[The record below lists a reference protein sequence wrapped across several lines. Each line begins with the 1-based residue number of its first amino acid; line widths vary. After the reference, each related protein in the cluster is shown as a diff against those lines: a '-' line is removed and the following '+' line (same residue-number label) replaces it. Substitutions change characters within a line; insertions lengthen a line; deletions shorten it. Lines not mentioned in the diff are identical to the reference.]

1 MAIPKG
7 KKKKVVR
14 SAPRH
19 RRGEKVKGPSFEGY
33 EKLSGEE
40 FHSLRRRAIDFY
52 YENYKPSDLLTY
64 AYQWMKAQEYSKS
77 DIASAKKGYIPP
89 TASIYAKVLIDGCPD
104 FYEPHGEHWASL
116 AGTSSD
122 LRPISEFLKKHIE
135 IAIAQGSL
143 IVEEQKAEEAKKNTG
158 PVLTIQQKL
167 RIASMAYATEL
178 ETEIDEI
185 IDSISEFNVKDYNP
199 VSTMRKLEIKANHAR
214 IIKEYFEPMV
224 AEFIELTGPKKKD
237 NDLYDQLVE
246 GYSHIPVKDQKKIL
260 ALYVAVT
267 QACDMIITSQKAVRT
282 RTKKPVSK
290 EKLVAKLKYQTEDAG
305 LKLAS
310 ISPLDI
316 LDATEL
322 WVYNTKTRKLG
333 KYVVDDMYGQGAK
346 LGVKGTSI
354 VGFNEAQSVQKTLR
368 KPAEQLAELKKAGK
382 VVLRKFMDDI
392 KTTQTKLN
400 GRINDQTIL
409 LKVAK

>member
-1 MAIPKG
+1 M
-7 KKKKVVR
+7 
-14 SAPRH
+14 
-19 RRGEKVKGPSFEGY
+19 
-33 EKLSGEE
+33 
-40 FHSLRRRAIDFY
+40 
-52 YENYKPSDLLTY
+52 T
-64 AYQWMKAQEYSKS
+64 
-77 DIASAKKGYIPP
+77 
-89 TASIYAKVLIDGCPD
+89 
-104 FYEPHGEHWASL
+104 
-116 AGTSSD
+116 
-122 LRPISEFLKKHIE
+122 
-135 IAIAQGSL
+135 
-143 IVEEQKAEEAKKNTG
+143 
-158 PVLTIQQKL
+158 
-167 RIASMAYATEL
+167 YATEL

-185 IDSISEFNVKDYNP
+185 IDSISEFNIKDYNP

-224 AEFIELTGPKKKD
+224 VEFTELTGPKKKD

-246 GYSHIPVKDQKKIL
+246 GYGHIPVKDQKKIL

-290 EKLVAKLKYQTEDAG
+290 EKLVAKLKYQKEDAT

-333 KYVVDDMYGQGAK
+333 KYVVDDMYGSGAK

-354 VGFNEAQSVQKTLR
+354 VGFNESQSVQKTLR
-368 KPAEQLAELKKAGK
+368 KPAEQLAELKRAGK
-382 VVLRKFMDDI
+382 VVLRKFMEDI
-392 KTTQTKLN
+392 KTTETKMN

>member
-7 KKKKVVR
+7 KKKKTVR
-14 SAPRH
+14 SAPRV
-19 RRGEKVKGPSFEGY
+19 RRGEKIKGPSFEGY
-33 EKLSGEE
+33 EKLSGKE
-40 FHSLRRRAIDFY
+40 FHNLRRSAVDFY
-52 YENYKPSDLLTY
+52 YANYKPSDLSTY
-64 AYQWMKAQEYSKS
+64 SYQWMKQNDYSKA
-77 DIASAKKGYIPP
+77 DIAAAKKGYIPP
-89 TASIYAKVLIDGCPD
+89 TVSIYAKLSLDGCPD
-104 FYEPHGEHWASL
+104 FYEAHNEYWESL
-116 AGTSSD
+116 PGTIGSV
-122 LRPISEFLKKHIE
+122 RPISNFLRPHYE
-135 IAIAQGSL
+135 TAIAQGSL

-158 PVLTIQQKL
+158 PVLTIQEKL
-167 RIASMAYATEL
+167 RIASLSYATVL
-178 ETEIDEI
+178 EEEIDEI
-185 IDSISEFNVKDYNP
+185 IDDISNFNIKDYNP
-199 VSTMRKLEIKANHAR
+199 VSIMRKLEIKANHAR

-224 AEFIELTGPKKKD
+224 VEFTELTGPKKKD

-246 GYSHIPVKDQKKIL
+246 GYSHIPVKDQKKML

-267 QACDMIITSQKAVRT
+267 QACDMIITSQKATRT

-290 EKLVAKLKYQTEDAG
+290 EKLVAKLKYQKEDAD

-354 VGFNEAQSVQKTLR
+354 VGYNENQSVQKTLR

-382 VVLRKFMDDI
+382 VVLRKFMDEI